1 MKNTI
6 FLFCMYLTLITA
18 WPTLRVMK
26 QHFNESCSKSCCERT
41 TKPSSKSGNSGCQKE
56 KCIFNL
62 NISIGQYLV
71 QPIES
76 ISLNDNRVYVAKK
89 TLEYHKSFISKYNVS
104 IWHPPKSY
112 FLS

>member
-26 QHFNESCSKSCCERT
+26 QHFSESCGKSCCESNV
-41 TKPSSKSGNSGCQKE
+41 KKSSKTNNSGCQKE
-56 KCIFNL
+56 KCLFNL
-62 NISIGQYLV
+62 NISMGQYLV

-76 ISLNDNRVYVAKK
+76 LSFNDNSVYVAKK
-89 TLEYHKSFISKYNVS
+89 TLEYHKSFISKYYAS
-104 IWHPPKSY
+104 IWHPPKNYS
-112 FLS
+112 LS